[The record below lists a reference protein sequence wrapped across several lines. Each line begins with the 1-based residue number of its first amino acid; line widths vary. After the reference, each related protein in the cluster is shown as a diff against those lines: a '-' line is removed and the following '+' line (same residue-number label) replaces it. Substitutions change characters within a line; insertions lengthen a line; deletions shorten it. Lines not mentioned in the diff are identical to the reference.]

1 LGEES
6 NSYQKLL
13 LKKAF
18 EIKRI
23 VEEIT
28 FCAQR
33 RKKKPYFP
41 TGFPGADIFLVKLKP
56 SSDEKS
62 FLWEGREGEAM
73 AKSLERLNIPVHKAF
88 GTAVW
93 KCLNCYDNCPFLF
106 RELLVLEPEKILV
119 FGKGVLQKLKR
130 DLQVEIEWGKGKVYF
145 FPFTSVIC
153 LPDLE
158 DALNNENEK
167 LYLWQQ
173 IKNFL
178 KSD

>member
-1 LGEES
+1 MGEEF

-28 FCAQR
+28 SCAR
-33 RKKKPYFP
+33 KRKKKPYFP

-73 AKSLERLNIPVHKAF
+73 VKSFERLNLPVYKAF
-88 GTAVW
+88 GSAAW
-93 KCLNCYDNCPFLF
+93 KCLSCYDNCPFLF
-106 RELLVLEPEKILV
+106 RELLVLEPEKILA
-119 FGKGVLQKLKR
+119 FGRGVLQRLKR
-130 DLQVEIEWGKGKVYF
+130 DLHLEMEWEKGKVYS

-153 LPDLE
+153 LPDLKG
-158 DALNNENEK
+158 ALHDEKEK

-178 KSD
+178 RND

>member
-18 EIKRI
+18 EIKRM

-28 FCAQR
+28 SCAQK
-33 RKKKPYFP
+33 RKKKPYLP

-56 SSDEKS
+56 SPDEKS

-73 AKSLERLNIPVHKAF
+73 VKSLEKLNIPVYKAF

-119 FGKGVLQKLKR
+119 FGKGAWQRLKR
-130 DLQVEIEWGKGKVYF
+130 DLQVEIEWEKGKVYS
-145 FPFTSVIC
+145 FPFASLIC
-153 LPDLE
+153 LPELK
-158 DALNNENEK
+158 DALNDEKEK

-173 IKNFL
+173 IRNFL
-178 KSD
+178 RDD